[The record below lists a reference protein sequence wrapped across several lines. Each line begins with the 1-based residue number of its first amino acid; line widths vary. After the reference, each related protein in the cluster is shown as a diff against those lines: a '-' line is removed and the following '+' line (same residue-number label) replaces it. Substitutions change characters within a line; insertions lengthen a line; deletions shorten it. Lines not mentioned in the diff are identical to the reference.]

1 MISKI
6 SMVGVAI
13 GTMALVIVLSVM
25 NGLMENI
32 RSLYGSFDPEIK
44 ILAAEGKSFEV
55 DNAFLDRIRAI
66 EGVSL
71 VTDVIEDNALIEY
84 QELQKIVKIKGV
96 GDNFLLEDRFKDRLI
111 EGELKLQDGNLN
123 YAIIGRNTQ
132 LALNL
137 PHNNEFNGL
146 KVYYPKDIRIGSVN
160 PNNLFK
166 TKVIMPGGVIGAE
179 QLYTEDYIFVPINF
193 AVDLFG
199 MPTKRTSLEIKTSD
213 DAKAD
218 LVQKNLQ
225 ALLGKDFDVLNTDE
239 QHANLIRVIKI
250 EKLFVFIVLSFLLAL
265 VSFNTFFALMM
276 LGIEKQKDM
285 AVLYAMGASR
295 NLIKRIFLSEGA
307 IIAATGAIIG
317 LVLGLV
323 LLTLQE
329 QFGLVSMGMQSSVL
343 EAYPVKM
350 QFSDFFFTALSIAVI
365 TFLVSYRPAFLSSR
379 IEIGENL

>member
-1 MISKI
+1 
-6 SMVGVAI
+6 MVGVAI

-25 NGLMENI
+25 NGLMDNI
-32 RSLYGSFDPEIK
+32 RSLYGTFDPEIK
-44 ILAAEGKSFEV
+44 ITAAEGKSFDV
-55 DNAFLDRIRAI
+55 DEEFLKSIRNI
-66 EGVSL
+66 EGVAL
-71 VTDVIEDNALIEY
+71 VTDVVEDNALVEY

-96 GDNFLLEDRFKDRLI
+96 GDNFLLEDRFKERLI
-111 EGELKLQDGNLN
+111 EGELKLKEGNIN

-166 TKVIMPGGVIGAE
+166 TKVIMPGGIIGAE
-179 QLYTEDYIFVPINF
+179 QLYTEDYIFVPISF
-193 AVDLFG
+193 ALDLFG
-199 MPTKRTSLEIKTSD
+199 MAQKRTSLEIKTDENVASS
-213 DAKAD
+213 K
-218 LVQKNLQ
+218 VQKSLQ
-225 ALLGKDFDVLNTDE
+225 TFLGEKFEVLNTDE

-250 EKLFVFIVLSFLLAL
+250 EKLFVFIVMSFLLAL

-307 IIAATGAIIG
+307 IIAATGAVIG
-317 LVLGLV
+317 LVLGLI

-350 QFSDFFFTALSIAVI
+350 QFSDFFFTALCIAVI
-365 TFLVSYRPAFLSSR
+365 TFLVSYRPAYLSSR